1 MTSGKQDG
9 WNSSPVSRLYQK
21 RFQQK
26 RAPRDCPVGAEIKED
41 FQEAKMTRWHDT
53 MVDQPESDHDA
64 GYAAGWTISG
74 LAMLGAIVTV
84 WVFAI

>member
-1 MTSGKQDG
+1 MEAG
-9 WNSSPVSRLYQK
+9 RLELCAGIAVVCI
-21 RFQQK
+21 R
-26 RAPRDCPVGAEIKED
+26 
-41 FQEAKMTRWHDT
+41 FQEATMTSWHDT
-53 MVDQPESDHDA
+53 MVDRPQSDHEA

>member
-1 MTSGKQDG
+1 MAL
-9 WNSSPVSRLYQK
+9 SSEVGPVR
-21 RFQQK
+21 
-26 RAPRDCPVGAEIKED
+26 VGQRVETGED
-41 FQEAKMTRWHDT
+41 FQEATMTRWHDT
-53 MVDQPESDHDA
+53 MVDRPESDHEG

>member
-1 MTSGKQDG
+1 MMTS
-9 WNSSPVSRLYQK
+9 
-21 RFQQK
+21 
-26 RAPRDCPVGAEIKED
+26 
-41 FQEAKMTRWHDT
+41 WHDT
-53 MVDQPESDHDA
+53 MVDRPESDHDT

>member
-1 MTSGKQDG
+1 
-9 WNSSPVSRLYQK
+9 
-21 RFQQK
+21 
-26 RAPRDCPVGAEIKED
+26 
-41 FQEAKMTRWHDT
+41 
-53 MVDQPESDHDA
+53 MVERPESVHEA

>member
-1 MTSGKQDG
+1 MELSARIAVV
-9 WNSSPVSRLYQK
+9 VSY
-21 RFQQK
+21 
-26 RAPRDCPVGAEIKED
+26 D
-41 FQEAKMTRWHDT
+41 FQEGAMTRWHDT
-53 MVDQPESDHDA
+53 MVDRAESYHEA

>member
-1 MTSGKQDG
+1 VELLTGVAIILQ
-9 WNSSPVSRLYQK
+9 
-21 RFQQK
+21 
-26 RAPRDCPVGAEIKED
+26 D
-41 FQEAKMTRWHDT
+41 FQEATMTGWHDT
-53 MVDQPESDHDA
+53 MVDRSETDYEA

>member
-1 MTSGKQDG
+1 
-9 WNSSPVSRLYQK
+9 
-21 RFQQK
+21 
-26 RAPRDCPVGAEIKED
+26 
-41 FQEAKMTRWHDT
+41 MTRWHDT
-53 MVDQPESDHDA
+53 IVDRPESDYEA